1 MAKKV
6 KLIQQR
12 PNTSV
17 DWHNASDE
25 FKTLKESYV
34 SAGKLDDQGGVL
46 SEGDLI
52 KTWTLVFANDKDSED
67 FLGEAASSTYQTAR
81 QDYNLDKGISED
93 LEVSDV

>member
-1 MAKKV
+1 M
-6 KLIQQR
+6 
-12 PNTSV
+12 
-17 DWHNASDE
+17 
-25 FKTLKESYV
+25 

-67 FLGEAASSTYQTAR
+67 FLNEAASSTYQTAR

>member
-6 KLIQQR
+6 ILIQQR
-12 PNTSV
+12 PNVSV

-25 FKTLKESYV
+25 FKALKESYV

-46 SEGDLI
+46 SDGDLI
-52 KTWTLVFANDKDSED
+52 KTWTLVFTSDKDSGD
-67 FLGEAASSTYQTAR
+67 FLNEAASSTYQTAR

>member
-34 SAGKLDDQGGVL
+34 SAGKLDDQGPVL

-52 KTWTLVFANDKDSED
+52 KTWTLVFTTDDDSED
-67 FLGEAASSTYQTAR
+67 FLGEAASTTYQTAR
-81 QDYNLDKGISED
+81 QNYNIDNGISED
-93 LEVSDV
+93 LEILDV